1 MITQLRAA
9 NILADRKNG
18 SYDNFTR
25 DFSAV
30 TVRDVYRATTPKNP
44 FLVPDRETSV
54 SCSVGVAFPTVI
66 TKYFE
71 EVQKGIENRLA
82 EITVQQLVDET
93 IASIEERERPQGHEW
108 RLVFPGKWSQ

>member
-1 MITQLRAA
+1 MKTNPSRIRKMITQLRAA

-54 SCSVGVAFPTVI
+54 SCSVGVAFPMVI
-66 TKYFE
+66 TKHFE
-71 EVQKGIENRLA
+71 EVQTGIENRLA

-93 IASIEERERPQGHEW
+93 IASIEERERPQGHE
-108 RLVFPGKWSQ
+108 